1 MITNLNT
8 EGGWSPQQ
16 VLIEADK
23 IVDDMDVVVISY
35 FKKGTGGE
43 ACLMH
48 SVGDNRDLLF
58 LAKALEYYIIGQ

>member
-23 IVDDMDVVVISY
+23 IVDDMDVVVVSY
-35 FKKGTGGE
+35 FRKGSGGE
-43 ACLMH
+43 ACLLA

-58 LAKALEYYIIGQ
+58 LSKALEHYVMGQ